1 MFEKLQKILSNVDA
15 DYSDIRYE
23 IKKDTVI
30 SFNGKELTKIGSNS
44 TDGYVLRVLKNGG
57 LSSVAFTK
65 ENDSEKAVN
74 TAMENAQLI
83 AKNIEK
89 PIEFAQTEVVRD
101 IFIPELKEDPPQI
114 PM

>member
-1 MFEKLQKILSNVDA
+1 MKGGIMFDKMRTILSKVDA

-30 SFNGKELTKIGSNS
+30 SFSGKELTKIGSNS

-65 ENDSEKAVN
+65 ESDSEKAIN
-74 TAMENAQLI
+74 TAIENAQLI
-83 AKNIEK
+83 TKNREK
-89 PIEFAQTEVVRD
+89 PIKLAKTEVVKD
-101 IFIPELKEDPPQI
+101 IFIP
-114 PM
+114 